1 MRCVQIRSFRKS
13 FLEIR
18 YFVCR
23 SCVELGA
30 CGLLRRVNWSK
41 FTDVSGRL
49 VGPIFWVRRRMRGTE
64 SRWWNQQQDVTK
76 RECILTA
83 WRRAATQKHREHSL
97 NSHILILLSWRHV
110 CCVYEIWGYCSG
122 VAEESKFHG
131 TSLCVAWWLLSRR
144 FETSVN
150 STSQHGVTSQK
161 TCISVSKIYLKVI
174 RNFVRILRC
183 SYSSRVC
190 VSTTLI
196 TSWTVHCV
204 WNQEN
209 VVGMVT
215 AAGSTA
221 KESLFNS
228 R

>member
-1 MRCVQIRSFRKS
+1 MMEPTRRHETWMHFNRLTPRSN
-13 FLEIR
+13 LETSR
-18 YFVCR
+18 PQP
-23 SCVELGA
+23 
-30 CGLLRRVNWSK
+30 K
-41 FTDVSGRL
+41 FPYNTV
-49 VGPIFWVRRRMRGTE
+49 
-64 SRWWNQQQDVTK
+64 
-76 RECILTA
+76 A
-83 WRRAATQKHREHSL
+83 
-97 NSHILILLSWRHV
+97 WRHV

-122 VAEESKFHG
+122 VAEESKFHE
-131 TSLCVAWWLLSRR
+131 TSLCVEWWLLSRR

-161 TCISVSKIYLKVI
+161 TCISVSKIYFKVI

-190 VSTTLI
+190 VSTTLMA
-196 TSWTVHCV
+196 SWNVHCV

-221 KESLFNS
+221 KESWFNS